1 MNLPLIPFESVMVP
15 LSAAIGLS
23 LIIERILEI
32 ANHLLKPL
40 LRGAEGKTI
49 PQMSEAGRMIEDLK
63 RTHESEKDQKEDE
76 WDERFSNAVILVEP
90 ATDPDDGRT
99 LKAFILQ
106 LLGFAAGIIL
116 ARLSGLQLFATFLAG
131 SQAIPSWADYLL
143 TGLLIGGGS
152 APVHVLIRFITQRK
166 ITTARAQMP
175 PAEEEEQKSPPAA
188 EIEAPAI
195 ISASSMAAADQWVDI
210 PYNGGVDREKLE
222 GVHKRKDNPN
232 LIVYHHTAMSS
243 QSTFEDVVRVIK
255 SRPDSKGNHWIT
267 GYNCVITAGGSIHP
281 FCRWDRYG
289 NHAAG
294 YNQRSLGLAFNG
306 NYETNPSIPF
316 SNPDGRMGLPRPTE
330 AQLKAGARV
339 VTLWTFLYGIDVDFE
354 KVIIP
359 HKEISSKTCPGSAF
373 PYQEFKKWVEFYRR
387 QWEKSTAIQ
396 ERLEA
401 FRLKPY
407 LRVES

>member
-1 MNLPLIPFESVMVP
+1 MNLSAIPFESVMVL

-32 ANHLLKPL
+32 AKHLLKL
-40 LRGAEGKTI
+40 LLKGAEGKRI
-49 PQMSEAGRMIEDLK
+49 PQMSEASRMIEDLK
-63 RTHESEKDQKEDE
+63 KTHELEKDQEEEE
-76 WDERFSNAVILVEP
+76 WDERFSNATILVEP

-116 ARLSGLQLFATFLAG
+116 ARLSGLQLFNSFLAG
-131 SQAIPSWADYLL
+131 SQAIPPWADYLL

-166 ITTARAQMP
+166 ITAKPQLA
-175 PAEEEEQKSPPAA
+175 PAEEEEQKPPAA
-188 EIEAPAI
+188 TEIEAPAI
-195 ISASSMAAADQWVDI
+195 ISAPLIKAAADEWIDI

-255 SRPDSKGNHWIT
+255 NRTDSKGNHWIT

-294 YNQRSLGLAFNG
+294 YNLRSLGLAFNG
-306 NYETNPSIPF
+306 NYETNSSIPF
-316 SNPDGRMGLPRPTE
+316 SNPDGRMGPPRPTE

-339 VTLWTFLYGIDVDFE
+339 VTLWTFLYGMEVDF
-354 KVIIP
+354 KKAIIP
-359 HKEISSKTCPGSAF
+359 HKEISNKTCPGSAF
-373 PYQEFKKWVEFYRR
+373 PYQEFEKWVEFYRR

-407 LRVES
+407 LYV